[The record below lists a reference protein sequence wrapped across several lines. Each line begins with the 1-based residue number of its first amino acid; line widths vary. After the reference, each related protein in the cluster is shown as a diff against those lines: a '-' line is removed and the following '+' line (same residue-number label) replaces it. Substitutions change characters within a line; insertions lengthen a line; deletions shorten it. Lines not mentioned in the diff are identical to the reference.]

1 MAAMQV
7 PGPSRTTHEIG
18 KLILE
23 WKGFDIAN
31 SLLSVTA
38 ASQYIASCRSN
49 VPLINSLSKYH
60 CSSRVLDM

>member
-7 PGPSRTTHEIG
+7 PGPSRTTQEIG

-31 SLLSVTA
+31 PLLSVTA
-38 ASQYIASCRSN
+38 AFQ
-49 VPLINSLSKYH
+49 
-60 CSSRVLDM
+60 